1 ISTRRRPRDIAKGH
15 AQVGSVT
22 RQLDYPP
29 RLALAQTPTP
39 LHPLRRFCA
48 RHDLPLIWLKRDD
61 LTGSVLGGNK
71 IRKLEFTLAQ
81 AQQEGCDVL
90 LTCGGVQSNH
100 CRATA
105 LLGAQL
111 VFDVHLILR
120 GEEQTPAD
128 GNLLLDQL
136 AGATI
141 SYHTAA
147 DIQANL
153 DDIFAHLMQEYAEQG
168 RKPFVI
174 PIGASDAIGVWGY
187 IAACEELANDFATHA
202 IQPRHIVSAT
212 GSGGTQAGLTAG
224 SYLFDLGA
232 QVWGINVCDDEEYF
246 LQKVGSDLRDWQ
258 QRYDVSID
266 LEQLPIRVIDGY
278 VGAGYARASDS
289 VLETIHELARLE
301 GIVFDPVYTGKA
313 FAGMVQELQA
323 GRFGDGDCVFIHTG
337 GVFGLYPYKEQLR
350 NIL

>member
-1 ISTRRRPRDIAKGH
+1 MSRPF
-15 AQVGSVT
+15 
-22 RQLDYPP
+22 DYPP

-48 RHDLPLIWLKRDD
+48 QHDLPLIWLKRDD

-111 VFDVHLILR
+111 GLDVHLILR
-120 GEEQTPAD
+120 GEEQSPAD

-136 AGATI
+136 AGARI
-141 SYHTAA
+141 SYHSAA
-147 DIQANL
+147 DFQANL
-153 DDIFAHLMQEYAEQG
+153 DAIFAQLKQDYKSQG
-168 RKPFVI
+168 RSPFVI
-174 PIGASDAIGVWGY
+174 PTGASNGVGVWGY
-187 IAACEELANDFATHA
+187 VAACEELASDFKSHA
-202 IQPRHIVSAT
+202 IAPQHIVSAT

-224 SYLFDLGA
+224 TYLFDLGA
-232 QVWGINVCDDEEYF
+232 QVWGINVCDDEAYF
-246 LQKVGSDLRDWQ
+246 MNKIKADLQEWQ
-258 QRYDVSID
+258 QQYEIAID
-266 LEQLPIRVIDGY
+266 LEQLSIGVVDGY
-278 VGAGYARASDS
+278 VGAGYARASSD
-289 VLETIHELARLE
+289 VFAMIHEVARLE

-313 FAGMVQELQA
+313 FTGLVQELKA

-337 GVFGLYPYKEQLR
+337 GVFGLYAYKDQLQVV
-350 NIL
+350 L

>member
-1 ISTRRRPRDIAKGH
+1 M
-15 AQVGSVT
+15 T

-48 RHDLPLIWLKRDD
+48 QHDLPLIWLKRDD

-90 LTCGGVQSNH
+90 LTCGGVQANH

-111 VFDVHLILR
+111 GFDVHLILR
-120 GEEQTPAD
+120 GAEQALAD

-141 SYHTAA
+141 SYYAAA
-147 DIQANL
+147 DFQANL
-153 DDIFAHLMQEYAEQG
+153 DAIFAQLMQDYAEQG
-168 RKPFVI
+168 RKPFTI
-174 PIGASDAIGVWGY
+174 PTGASDAIGVWGY
-187 IAACEELANDFATHA
+187 VAACDELADDFAKHK

-224 SYLFDLGA
+224 SCLFDLGA
-232 QVWGINVCDDEEYF
+232 QVWGINVCDDEAYF
-246 LQKVGSDLRDWQ
+246 MHKVGSDLHDWQ
-258 QRYDVSID
+258 QRYEVAVE
-266 LEQLPIRVIDGY
+266 LEKLSIRVIDGY
-278 VGAGYARASDS
+278 VGAGYGKASNE
-289 VLETIHELARLE
+289 VLKTIHEVDRME

-313 FAGMVQELQA
+313 FNGMVQELKA